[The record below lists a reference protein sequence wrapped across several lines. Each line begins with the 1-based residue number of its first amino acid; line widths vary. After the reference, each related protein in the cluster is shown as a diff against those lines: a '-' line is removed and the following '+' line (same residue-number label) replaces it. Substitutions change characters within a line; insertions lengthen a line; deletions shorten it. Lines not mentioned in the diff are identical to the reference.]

1 MNDYPRLR
9 PDVHVASVGG
19 ELVFLLGEQEEFLLR
34 GRLYARL
41 AGLLDGTRS
50 LQALIEELARE
61 ASPSEICLALL
72 SLKER
77 GYLAE
82 HDETAPAAA
91 FWNSLGPQPSA
102 ARKRLAETCVSVTA
116 SSQLDPEPML
126 RALASVGVNV
136 AENPSDS
143 AQSIEIVIT
152 DDYLAEPLGEERS
165 AARHRLFVKPSART
179 IWLGPMLGQR
189 GSCQACLVHRLREN
203 RTVEAFVQQHGAG
216 TGSLRPPATTSTP
229 GLMIGFHLAAVTVA
243 RWIASDG
250 QDIVSEHLL
259 TLDLAE
265 SRMTHHPVIRRP
277 QCAICGDPTIGMRDA
292 SRTPLVLSS
301 RPKQHT
307 ADGGHRSTS
316 PEATYER
323 LQRHVDPIT
332 GFVTWLA
339 PIENRVHT
347 LTRLWTA
354 AHPVC
359 PTSKSP
365 GLHDFYMASWGK
377 GVSDAQ
383 ARVSALGEAIE
394 RRSAVFRGDE
404 PRIRAR
410 FVDLAPRAVAPQAL
424 DCFSDRQFRE
434 HGLINAAASSN
445 RQRVPLPFDEN
456 AEIEWT
462 PVWSLTHEDHRY
474 VPTQY
479 CYAQYP
485 LDIESRYSIF
495 HSNGNAAGNCL
506 EEAILQG
513 FLELVERDCVALW
526 WYNRILRPGVD
537 LDGFDEPYVE
547 TLRRYLHGQ
556 GWRLWV
562 LDITNDFQFPAFAA
576 LAAPHDGSRLAVGFG
591 CHLDAHIALRRS
603 LTELY
608 QCFDPEDR
616 RAQRK
621 RPGWSTFALEQHP
634 FLAPDPGAP
643 PSGPGAFPSLWHDDL
658 RADVSMCV
666 ERAARAGIETLVLD
680 NTRPETPL
688 HTVKVIAPG
697 LRHFWSRL
705 GPGRL
710 YEVPV
715 RLGWL
720 PAPLAEEDLN
730 PLPIFW

>member
-1 MNDYPRLR
+1 VNDYPRFR
-9 PDVHVASVGG
+9 PDVHVARIGG

-34 GRLYARL
+34 GRLYSRL
-41 AGLLDGTRS
+41 ASLLDGTRS
-50 LQALIEELARE
+50 LGSLIEELAGE

-82 HDETAPAAA
+82 HDETVPAAA
-91 FWNSLGPQPSA
+91 FWNALGSASSA
-102 ARKRLAETCVSVTA
+102 ARKRLAATCVSVVA
-116 SSQLDPEPML
+116 SSQIDPEPMI

-136 AENPSDS
+136 VEDGAE
-143 AQSIEIVIT
+143 AGQAIQIVIT
-152 DDYLAEPLGEERS
+152 DDYLAEPLDEEQG
-165 AARHRLFVKPSART
+165 ATRHRLFVKPSART
-179 IWLGPMLGQR
+179 IWLGPMLGPR

-203 RTVEAFVQQHGAG
+203 RTVEAFVHQHGDG
-216 TGSLRPPATTSTP
+216 TGPIRPPATAFTP

-243 RWIASDG
+243 KWIASDG
-250 QDIVSEHLL
+250 QGILGDHLL

-265 SRMTHHPVIRRP
+265 SSMTHHPVIRRP
-277 QCAICGDPTIGMRDA
+277 QCAVCGDPTIGMHDA
-292 SRTPLVLSS
+292 SRAPLVLSS

-307 ADGGHRSTS
+307 TDNGHRSTS
-316 PEATYER
+316 PEAAYER

-339 PIENRVHT
+339 PVESKVHT
-347 LTRLWTA
+347 MTKLWTA

-359 PTSKSP
+359 PTSKNP
-365 GLHDFYMASWGK
+365 GLNDFYMASWGK
-377 GVSDAQ
+377 GVTDAQ

-410 FVDLAPRAVAPQAL
+410 FADLAQRAISPPAL
-424 DCFSDRQFRE
+424 ECFSDRQYR
-434 HGLINAAASSN
+434 GRDLINAAASSN
-445 RQRVPLPFDEN
+445 RRRVSLPFDEN

-462 PVWSLTHEDHRY
+462 PVWSLTHQDYRY

-479 CYAQYP
+479 CYTEYP
-485 LDIESRYSIF
+485 LDNESRHCFF
-495 HSNGNAAGNCL
+495 HSKGNAAGNGL

-526 WYNRILRPGVD
+526 WYNRIQRPGVT
-537 LDGFDEPYVE
+537 LDAFDEPYAE
-547 TLRRYLHGQ
+547 ALRRHLHGH

-562 LDITNDFQFPAFAA
+562 LDITSDFQFPTFAA
-576 LAAPHDGSRLAVGFG
+576 LAAPHDGTRLMVGFG

-616 RAQRK
+616 RTQRTQ
-621 RPGWSTFALEQHP
+621 PGWSAFALQQHP
-634 FLAPDPGAP
+634 FLVPDPDLP
-643 PSGPGAFPSLWHDDL
+643 LRGPGSFSSLWHDDL
-658 RADVSMCV
+658 LADVSTCV
-666 ERAARAGIETLVLD
+666 ERAAHAGIETLVLD
-680 NTRPETPL
+680 YTRPETPL
-688 HTVKVIAPG
+688 HAVKVIAPG
-697 LRHFWSRL
+697 LRHFWPRL

-710 YEVPV
+710 YDAPV

-720 PAPLAEEDLN
+720 QAPHIEEELN